1 MLKNTLRLIV
11 ISLTLYGIVYP
22 FLINPPE
29 KTEIV
34 TVTPVKEIKVVK
46 VKVEQP
52 LHSVKLP
59 DFAVIRDIKL
69 KKKTFFNYI
78 KPHVKAANKQ
88 ILQQRAQLEIALMM
102 LQFDD
107 ALEDKQLNQM
117 IAIFKQYKVKHIV
130 DAAGIRLALERVDI
144 VPSELALMQAAN
156 ESAWGTSRFA
166 RIGLN
171 FFGQWCYKKGCG
183 MVPKN
188 RNTGANH
195 EVAAYKS
202 VRAAV
207 NAYFYNINTNRA
219 YKSLRDIRAHQR
231 QLQQTPSAEGLAQGL
246 LAYSERGEAYVDEI
260 SHMIRL
266 NQEYFS
272 E

>member
-1 MLKNTLRLIV
+1 MLKNLLRIFV
-11 ISLTLYGIVYP
+11 ITLTLYGIVYP
-22 FLINPPE
+22 FLINSPK
-29 KTEIV
+29 KTEIL
-34 TVTPVKEIKVVK
+34 TLVKEIKVVN

-52 LHSVKLP
+52 LHSVNLP
-59 DFAVIRDIKL
+59 DFAAIKDIKL

-78 KPHVKAANKQ
+78 KPHVKAANEQ

-107 ALEDKQLNQM
+107 SLSDKQLKQV
-117 IAIFKQYKVKHIV
+117 IAIFKQYKVKHTV
-130 DAAGIRLALERVDI
+130 DIQGIRLALTRVDI

-156 ESAWGTSRFA
+156 ESAWGSSRFA

-171 FFGQWCYKKGCG
+171 FFGQWCFKKGCG
-183 MVPKN
+183 MVPKS

-202 VRAAV
+202 VRSAV

-219 YKSLRDIRAHQR
+219 YKSLRDIRAQQR
-231 QLQQTPSAEGLAQGL
+231 KNQQEPSAEGLAKGL

>member
-1 MLKNTLRLIV
+1 MFKSVLRLCV
-11 ISLTLYGIVYP
+11 ITFTLYGIVYP
-22 FLINPPE
+22 FLINPPK
-29 KTEIV
+29 KTEQVAEEDIV
-34 TVTPVKEIKVVK
+34 INKTVK
-46 VKVEQP
+46 VIEEKP
-52 LHSVKLP
+52 LHTVKLP
-59 DFAVIRDIKL
+59 DFLAIKDIKL
-69 KKKTFFNYI
+69 KKKTFFNFI
-78 KPHVKAANKQ
+78 KPHVKAVNKQ

-107 ALEDKQLNQM
+107 NLADKQLNQV
-117 IAIFKQYKVKHIV
+117 IAIFKQYKVKHKV
-130 DAAGIRLALERVDI
+130 DVEGISLALERVDI
-144 VPSELALMQAAN
+144 VPRELALMQAAN

-166 RIGLN
+166 KIGLN
-171 FFGQWCYKKGCG
+171 FFGQWCYRKGCG

-188 RNTGANH
+188 RNSGAGH
-195 EVAAYKS
+195 EVAAYQT

-219 YKSLRDIRAHQR
+219 YRSLRKIRAHQR
-231 QLQQTPSAEGLAQGL
+231 KIQQTPTAEGLAQGL
-246 LAYSERGEAYVDEI
+246 LAYSERGEAYVNEI

>member
-1 MLKNTLRLIV
+1 V

-22 FLINPPE
+22 FLINPP
-29 KTEIV
+29 KISQIL
-34 TVTPVKEIKVVK
+34 TVAPVKEIKVVK
-46 VKVEQP
+46 VNVEQP

-59 DFAVIRDIKL
+59 DFAAIKDIKL
-69 KKKTFFNYI
+69 KKRTFFNYI

-107 ALEDKQLNQM
+107 SLEDKQLNQM
-117 IAIFKQYKVKHIV
+117 IAIFKQYKVKHTV
-130 DAAGIRLALERVDI
+130 DADGIRLALKRVDI
-144 VPSELALMQAAN
+144 VPSGLALMQAAN
-156 ESAWGTSRFA
+156 ESAWGSSRFA

-183 MVPKN
+183 MVPKS

-202 VRAAV
+202 VRLAV
-207 NAYFYNINTNRA
+207 NAYFYNINTHRA
-219 YKSLRDIRAHQR
+219 YKSLREIRFQQR
-231 QLQQTPSAEGLAQGL
+231 KLQQTPSAEGLAQGL